1 MNETYEYEENPE
13 YERYGFDEEN
23 GTAERSEDGGEFD
36 AEERGR
42 FEASASAGQQ
52 AFMQAYPDVDEL
64 PEEVINRI
72 VTTDQTPIE
81 AYRGYLLELKDLEIA
96 KLKKQQLNR
105 ANTPGSAAGSASVNY
120 DAFLNEFNA
129 D

>member
-1 MNETYEYEENPE
+1 MNEAYEYEENPE
-13 YERYGFDEEN
+13 YGFDGESEL
-23 GTAERSEDGGEFD
+23 TERSEDGGEFD
-36 AEERGR
+36 GAEERSR

-72 VTTDQTPIE
+72 VTTAQTPIE

-105 ANTPGSAAGSASVNY
+105 ADTPGSAAGLASVNY